1 MIAHVT
7 WGVGFDLYPLQTI
20 ESKKQ
25 YCAQAIPEKGLT
37 VFMNDSA
44 IPWACVEKDEI
55 GKMAARKV

>member
-7 WGVGFDLYPLQTI
+7 WGMGFDPYPLHTI

-25 YCAQAIPEKGLT
+25 YCAQAISEKWLT
-37 VFMNDSA
+37 VFKHDPA

-55 GKMAARKV
+55 GTMAARKV